1 MKITIGKHH
10 KWLMGL
16 TLWAIITPFILLK
29 IGPKGYE
36 YYGPDVPDVYILGGY
51 IFGKDLSWEP
61 IKLAFQFQ
69 LLMILLYLLL
79 IIISYLT
86 FKWGVITR
94 LPLMVSLLL
103 LLLFPLWLALYT
115 QGVMNNSDG
124 ADLTVY
130 PHVGAIIYGLGFWLN
145 YSLIVKMKKYCL
157 SLKPSS

>member
-1 MKITIGKHH
+1 MKITFGNHH

-16 TLWAIITPFILLK
+16 TLLAIIAPFLLLK

-79 IIISYLT
+79 IVISYLT

-103 LLLFPLWLALYT
+103 LLLFPFWLALYT

-130 PHVGAIIYGLGFWLN
+130 PHVGVIIYGLGFCLN
-145 YSLIVKMKKYCL
+145 YSLIVKMKKYRL